1 MLSSTFLVL
10 IYNWKFVPFDHF
22 RPIPLSLLSLPA
34 YGNHVF
40 ELSFYEF
47 VFEVLINPT
56 AMLVSGTY

>member
-47 VFEVLINPT
+47 VLKVVRLDEMN
-56 AMLVSGTY
+56 LVEGRG